1 METKTSMP
9 SLLDLSS
16 WPSINTSLWR
26 AGFSGM
32 GTSLPPPV
40 HRWATPAQSG
50 KSSAW
55 PKGWVAVAY
64 FPLVLFPSYEEHPCV
79 FSTSAFLSS
88 PFFKRLH
95 LYCIYTVLPYEVCMN
110 MCFSNSSKKRTPPPL
125 FSLSVKRLLC
135 YSPKNWFRLFK
146 GLFFTALSPRVDAR
160 QAVLIFSEFEVI
172 VLNWQ
177 TKHLSPLVF
186 HFYH

>member
-9 SLLDLSS
+9 SLLDLSNR
-16 WPSINTSLWR
+16 PAINTSLWR

-32 GTSLPPPV
+32 GTSLPAPV
-40 HRWATPAQSG
+40 HRWAAPARSG

-55 PKGWVAVAY
+55 PKGWVAVAF
-64 FPLVLFPSYEEHPCV
+64 FPFVLLPSTRSIP
-79 FSTSAFLSS
+79 ASS
-88 PFFKRLH
+88 PFQHFCH
-95 LYCIYTVLPYEVCMN
+95 LPFSKGFIYTAFMLFCLMKIVWICAFQTARKRDPP
-110 MCFSNSSKKRTPPPL
+110 FS
-125 FSLSVKRLLC
+125 SLAVKCLLC

-160 QAVLIFSEFEVI
+160 QAALIFSEFEVI

-177 TKHLSPLVF
+177 TKHFSPLVF

>member
-1 METKTSMP
+1 METKTSVP

-16 WPSINTSLWR
+16 RPAINTSAWR
-26 AGFSGM
+26 ASFSGM
-32 GTSLPPPV
+32 GTSLPPLV
-40 HRWATPAQSG
+40 HRWAAPTQSG

-55 PKGWVAVAY
+55 PKVWVAVA
-64 FPLVLFPSYEEHPCV
+64 FRLFCFLLWGVSLCLLH
-79 FSTSAFLSS
+79 FSISVISLFQKT
-88 PFFKRLH
+88 
-95 LYCIYTVLPYEVCMN
+95 YCIYAVLPYEDCMN
-110 MCFSNSSKKRTPPPL
+110 MCFSNSSKKKSPPIS
-125 FSLSVKRLLC
+125 SLLLKRLLC

-177 TKHLSPLVF
+177 TKHLSLLVF